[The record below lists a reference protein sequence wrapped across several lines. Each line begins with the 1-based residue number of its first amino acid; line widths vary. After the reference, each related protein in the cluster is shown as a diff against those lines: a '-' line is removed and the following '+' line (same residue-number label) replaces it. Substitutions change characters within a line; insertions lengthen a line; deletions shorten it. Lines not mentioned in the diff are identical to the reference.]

1 MYDIEDQLILEHC
14 TLCPRECRVNRL
26 KGETGYCGMDSGL
39 NVASI
44 CIHKGEEPCINGTT
58 GICNIFFGGCNLR
71 CLYCQNHEI
80 SRSNFKSPAKG
91 INKND
96 ILDQIEEILSY
107 DINAVGFVS
116 PSHMV
121 PQVKLIIKELSLR
134 GLKPIK
140 VYNTNGYDK
149 PGTISRLSDI
159 IDVYLPDF
167 KYYTPKIAL
176 EYSDSKDYP
185 DIALKA
191 VKEMYYQK
199 GSTLQVDKNGRAENG
214 MLIRHLVLPG
224 HAEESKKILR
234 TIAEELSPGV
244 HISLMSQYHPTYYV
258 KNHYLLN
265 RTLYKSEYDSVVKEM
280 EILGFRNGWIQDMD
294 SFENYRPDFS
304 REDPFK

>member
-176 EYSDSKDYP
+176 EYSYSKDYP